1 MKIKILSLDLI
12 NKIAAGEVIERPA
25 SVIKELVENSL
36 DSCAKNIKVIIKNS
50 GRELISVS
58 DDGCGMSKEDAV
70 LSIERHSTSKISDI
84 TDLDKIHT
92 LGFRGEALPSIASIS
107 EMLITTK
114 DQDIK
119 TGFSLEIRNG
129 KLINLQDIGVPNG
142 TTVEVKNI
150 FKNIP
155 ARLKFLKSD
164 NTEKNKIISILTDY
178 AVVNFNT
185 AFSLIIDGKE
195 LFCYSTANN
204 LKTRIAQIFGNE
216 FVTSLIELR
225 QKHEQISIY
234 GFISKPEIKF
244 LSRNRIFI
252 SVNERPIN
260 SRMILSAVKNGYGEF
275 LKRNES
281 PAFFLIFEIK
291 PDIVDVNVHPT
302 KREIKFK
309 DEGAIYSLI
318 YQTIRNHIV
327 TKESIPEISYGSHQK
342 PDSGSFPYGQIS
354 AQTTEF
360 STEETQTQFEQKKSA
375 LQYIGRIFELY
386 VLAVSQENENLFI
399 VDQHAAQEKILYEKF
414 RKNIN
419 KKTLPVQNLLIPI
432 NIELSP
438 KEFDGLS
445 KLKDHLEKIG
455 FTIEEFG
462 KNSYILKSVPSIIGE
477 TSAIS
482 ILTEIIRKKKVGEI
496 SEVSATVI
504 DDIINSACKTAIKA
518 GDKLTDAES
527 IKLLEELFECENPY
541 ACPHGR
547 PTLIKITKNELDRKF
562 QRL

>member
-1 MKIKILSLDLI
+1 MNKIKILPLDI
-12 NKIAAGEVIERPA
+12 VNKIAAGEVIERPA
-25 SVIKELVENSL
+25 SVVKELVENSL
-36 DSCAKNIKVIIKNS
+36 DSGAKNIPVKIKNS

-92 LGFRGEALPSIASIS
+92 LGFRGEALPSIASVS

-114 DQDIK
+114 PQDAK
-119 TGFSLEIRNG
+119 TGFTLEIEDG
-129 KLINLQDIGVPNG
+129 KLLNSQDIGVPAG

-150 FKNIP
+150 FQNIP

-185 AFSLIIDGKE
+185 AFSLISDDKE
-195 LFCYSTANN
+195 LFFYSPANN
-204 LKTRIAQIFGNE
+204 LKTRIAQIFGSEFLNE
-216 FVTSLIELR
+216 LIELHL
-225 QKHEQISIY
+225 QHEQISIY

-244 LSRNRIFI
+244 LSRNRVFM
-252 SVNERPIN
+252 SVNKRPIN
-260 SRMILSAVKNGYGEF
+260 SRMILSAVKNGYREF
-275 LKRNES
+275 LKGNEN
-281 PAFFLIFEIK
+281 PAVFLIFEIK
-291 PDIVDVNVHPT
+291 PDIIDVNVHPT

-309 DEGAIYSLI
+309 DEGAIYSVLS
-318 YQTIRNHIV
+318 QTIRNHIV
-327 TKESIPEISYGSHQK
+327 TKETIPEIFYSEPKKNNEHISEQPTAYTSQK
-342 PDSGSFPYGQIS
+342 IQSQF
-354 AQTTEF
+354 TE
-360 STEETQTQFEQKKSA
+360 KKSSI
-375 LQYIGRIFELY
+375 QYIGRIFELY
-386 VLAVSQENENLFI
+386 VLAQENENLFI

-414 RKNIN
+414 KKNIDGR
-419 KKTLPVQNLLIPI
+419 KPEIQNFLIPV

-438 KEFDGLS
+438 KEFNILS
-445 KLKDHLEKIG
+445 VLKEHLMQIG
-455 FTIEEFG
+455 FELEEFG
-462 KNSYILKSVPSIIGE
+462 KNSFALKSAPAVLGE
-477 TSAIS
+477 ISAIN
-482 ILTEIIRKKKVGEI
+482 IINEIIRKKKVGEI
-496 SEVSATVI
+496 SESAGKLL
-504 DDIINSACKTAIKA
+504 DDIIKTACKTAIKS

-547 PTLIKITKNELDRKF
+547 PTIIKITKNELDKKF